1 MECLQL
7 FTNTIL
13 TLVSRIPNVC
23 REQSNSSTA
32 RGIPDN
38 ITLIS
43 CVFICDGNND
53 YGNLRQLPVKRAYS
67 VKLCRG
73 TRGRHERQRCVLE
86 LPTDNLYG
94 VDGPSDRRL
103 TIHSYSIFWSFRFQ
117 SYYQGGLVRVSS
129 F

>member
-38 ITLIS
+38 ITPIF

-53 YGNLRQLPVKRAYS
+53 YGNLRQLPVERAYS

-73 TRGRHERQRCVLE
+73 PVAGMSANGAYLSC
-86 LPTDNLYG
+86 P
-94 VDGPSDRRL
+94 L
-103 TIHSYSIFWSFRFQ
+103 TICM
-117 SYYQGGLVRVSS
+117 V
-129 F
+129 